1 MLHSTCMIQG
11 NLLSSLVEQVRGTL
25 SNVFYGPR
33 RVATFPRI
41 QVRLPRCVTASVII
55 SISPKYGPLDFGPP
69 LPVTSSKRKEIPIP
83 YYYDYTYRDKYRYEN
98 ICAS

>member
-41 QVRLPRCVTASVII
+41 QVRLACHYFHLNP
-55 SISPKYGPLDFGPP
+55 SPKYGPLDFGPP